1 MYPISRQVE
10 LSIYDGSNFTLSE
23 ILVNYDG
30 SSVLLDFFIIK
41 LRIILESQFLLQF
54 IYVISY
60 E

>member
-1 MYPISRQVE
+1 MYTISRQVE
-10 LSIYDGSNFTLSE
+10 LSIYDGRNFTLFE

>member
-30 SSVLLDFFIIK
+30 YSVLLDFFIIK

-54 IYVISY
+54 YYNLST
-60 E
+60 